1 MSDSVV
7 SADVRCHVCGARSS
21 GFGSAR
27 VLGRI
32 DVQYFQCSRCRF
44 VQTEQPYWLDEAYST
59 ALIAADVGAVER
71 NLRLAGIT
79 HALIQ
84 QCFAVDGPFLDYGGG
99 YGLFVRLMRDRG
111 FDFRWHDRYA
121 KNLLS
126 IGFEADP
133 NEKSFELVTA
143 FEVLEH
149 LVEPIDEIEAMFARS
164 SGSLLCTTE
173 LLPTSNPGPGDWW
186 YYVPSG
192 GQHISIYSMESL
204 HRIAERLG
212 CNLISVGASL
222 HLFTRRRI
230 SERVLRLVSHPV
242 VSGVL
247 NRMRRRR
254 SLISEDFERLTGETL
269 NGTNMTGDR
278 RT

>member
-1 MSDSVV
+1 MTESFV
-7 SADVRCHVCGARSS
+7 SASERCRVCGARSAA
-21 GFGSAR
+21 FGSAR
-27 VLGRI
+27 VLDRL

-59 ALIAADVGAVER
+59 PLIAADVGAVDR
-71 NLRLAGIT
+71 NLRLAGVTQTI
-79 HALIQ
+79 IQ
-84 QCFAVDGPFLDYGGG
+84 QCFDADSAFLDYGGG

-126 IGFEADP
+126 IGFDATP
-133 NEKSFELVTA
+133 NDNSFELVTA

-149 LVEPIDEIEAMFARS
+149 LVDPIEEIEAMFARG

-173 LLPTSNPGPGDWW
+173 LLPASNPGPGNWW

-192 GQHISIYSMESL
+192 GQHISIYTMESL

-212 CNLISVGASL
+212 CQVVSNGASL
-222 HLFTRRRI
+222 HLFTRRRV
-230 SERVLRLVSHPV
+230 SESALRFVSHPV
-242 VSGVL
+242 VSTVL
-247 NRMRRRR
+247 NRMRRRA
-254 SLISEDFERLTGETL
+254 SLVPRDFERLTGRTL
-269 NGTNMTGDR
+269 T
-278 RT
+278 